1 MDREIKNEFVK
12 EAIALG
18 KRIEEGDLATVV
30 MESKAPDH
38 MIKCT
43 LGGYY
48 YALIGCAVEGRELD
62 LTYDTAANIIPA
74 MFVLGNVHKDNDYDI
89 ERNALVSM
97 KTLTAYLTLLMI
109 ENHDFKAEAFLG
121 QGSSYPYKSSMWGDA
136 IYLQLNKKK
145 NSDLLP
151 PALSGLRRSPVVM
164 DNGFVLPVSPLLKVY
179 KKLSGVDLEELG
191 LVDIVVQFAD

>member
-1 MDREIKNEFVK
+1 MRTEIKSGFVK
-12 EAIALG
+12 DALALG
-18 KRIEEGDLATVV
+18 KRIEEEDLATVV

-48 YALIGCAVEGRELD
+48 YALIGCAAEGHELD
-62 LTYDTAANIIPA
+62 LSYDTVANIIPA
-74 MFVLGNVHKDNDYDI
+74 MFVLGNVQKDNGYDI

-97 KTLTAYLTLLMI
+97 KTLAAYLTLLVI
-109 ENHDFKAEAFLG
+109 ENHDYKAAAFTG
-121 QGSSYPYKSSMWGDA
+121 RGSAYPYKSSMWGDA
-136 IYLQLNKKK
+136 IYLELNKKK

-164 DNGFVLPVSPLLKVY
+164 DNGFVLPVGSLLKAY
-179 KKLSGVDLEELG
+179 KKLSGVDLEDLG
-191 LVDIVVQFAD
+191 LADIVVQFAD